1 LTTFVDT
8 NVFVYARD
16 SGQTSKQPIAR
27 HWLDHLW
34 MSGTGRLSVQ
44 VLNEYYVTVTRKLS
58 KVLPV
63 DAARADVSDLRAW
76 KPVPVSAALI
86 SAAWDVEDRFGLS
99 FWDSLIVAAARQ
111 ARCRRLLSEDLQDG
125 QDFDGVI
132 VVSPFTHHPGDV
144 DDG

>member
-1 LTTFVDT
+1 MTTFVDT

-63 DAARADVSDLRAW
+63 DAARAEVGTVGGDRPGGDCLAGAGRGGEPVALGDEARRA
-76 KPVPVSAALI
+76 
-86 SAAWDVEDRFGLS
+86 VEAVDRAVG
-99 FWDSLIVAAARQ
+99 DAQ
-111 ARCRRLLSEDLQDG
+111 AHQQTPKR
-125 QDFDGVI
+125 
-132 VVSPFTHHPGDV
+132 
-144 DDG
+144 